1 MRRPTT
7 LAVPFPFAVPTVALR
22 AVTAACM
29 IVAMA
34 ACGDPSEPPTGAA
47 ASPGGEGSSE
57 PRADRTAAA
66 VAGRPVDGHTLRL
79 ALEATREVDAGRVEL
94 VTSVT
99 GLDPRPV
106 DPAGS
111 AAPEDALQVV
121 HRAAFDRR
129 RRQAEAETD
138 MSRLAESLQPEAGSA
153 ADQPAGD
160 FSAPNRM
167 VVDGDVV
174 YSQLGPMA
182 GAYGLTPTDW
192 VRIARSTFVDQRI
205 DSDTAA
211 LLLDPLGPLDVLAQ
225 PATQV
230 RVVGDGGDGGDVGD
244 GGDGAGGSLGD
255 EVRGTP
261 VTHVAATL
269 DGQPIDVWIDA
280 EGRVRRLELRLEA
293 ATTGGAL
300 AGRATTTFE
309 LFDMGEPIEITPP
322 SPTDV
327 LGTPGTGA
335 PPG

>member
-7 LAVPFPFAVPTVALR
+7 LAVPFPLAVPTVALR
-22 AVTAACM
+22 AAAAACM

-34 ACGDPSEPPTGAA
+34 ACADPSEPPTGAA
-47 ASPGGEGSSE
+47 APGEASSE
-57 PRADRTAAA
+57 PPADGPAAV
-66 VAGRPVDGHTLRL
+66 VAGRPVDGQTLRR
-79 ALEATREVDAGRVEL
+79 ALEATRDVGAGRVEL
-94 VTSVT
+94 ITSVT
-99 GLDPRPV
+99 GFDPRPV

-111 AAPEDALQVV
+111 DTSDDAVQVV
-121 HRAAFDRR
+121 HRAAFDLR

-138 MSRLAESLQPEAGSA
+138 MSQLAESLQPEAGSA
-153 ADQPAGD
+153 ADQAAGD
-160 FSAPNRM
+160 FSSPNRM
-167 VVDGDVV
+167 IVDGDVV
-174 YSQLGPMA
+174 YSQVGPMA

-192 VRIARSTFVDQRI
+192 VRIDRSTFVDQRI

-225 PATQV
+225 PATEV
-230 RVVGDGGDGGDVGD
+230 RVVGGGDGA
-244 GGDGAGGSLGD
+244 GDGAGGSFGN

-280 EGRVRRLELRLEA
+280 EGRVRRVELRLDA
-293 ATTGGAL
+293 PATGGAL

-309 LFDMGEPIEITPP
+309 LFDVGEPIEVTPP

>member
-7 LAVPFPFAVPTVALR
+7 LAVPFPLAVPTVAPR
-22 AVTAACM
+22 AAAAACM

-34 ACGDPSEPPTGAA
+34 ACADPSEPPTGGAA
-47 ASPGGEGSSE
+47 PGEASSE
-57 PRADRTAAA
+57 PPADRTAAV
-66 VAGRPVDGHTLRL
+66 VAGRPVDGQTLRR

-94 VTSVT
+94 ITSVT

-111 AAPEDALQVV
+111 DTSDDAVQVV
-121 HRAAFDRR
+121 HRAAFDLR

-138 MSRLAESLQPEAGSA
+138 MSQLAESLQPEAGSA
-153 ADQPAGD
+153 ADQSVGD

-167 VVDGDVV
+167 IVDGDVV
-174 YSQLGPMA
+174 YSQVGPMA

-192 VRIARSTFVDQRI
+192 VRIDRSTFVDQRI

-225 PATQV
+225 PATEV
-230 RVVGDGGDGGDVGD
+230 RVVG
-244 GGDGAGGSLGD
+244 GGDGAGGSSDD

-280 EGRVRRLELRLEA
+280 EGRVRRVELRLDA
-293 ATTGGAL
+293 PATGGAL

-309 LFDMGEPIEITPP
+309 LFDVGEPIEVTPP

>member
-1 MRRPTT
+1 
-7 LAVPFPFAVPTVALR
+7 
-22 AVTAACM
+22 M

-34 ACGDPSEPPTGAA
+34 ACADPSEPPTGAA
-47 ASPGGEGSSE
+47 ASPGEASPE
-57 PRADRTAAA
+57 PPADGTAAV
-66 VAGRPVDGHTLRL
+66 VAGRPVDGQTLRR

-94 VTSVT
+94 ITSVT

-111 AAPEDALQVV
+111 DTSDDAVQVV

-138 MSRLAESLQPEAGSA
+138 MSQLAESLQPEAGSA
-153 ADQPAGD
+153 ADQAAGD
-160 FSAPNRM
+160 FSSPNRM
-167 VVDGDVV
+167 IVDGDVV
-174 YSQLGPMA
+174 YSQVGPMA

-192 VRIARSTFVDQRI
+192 VRIDRSTFVDQRI

-225 PATQV
+225 PATEV
-230 RVVGDGGDGGDVGD
+230 RVVDRGDGVG
-244 GGDGAGGSLGD
+244 SSFGD

-280 EGRVRRLELRLEA
+280 EGRVRRLELRLDA
-293 ATTGGAL
+293 PATGGAL

-309 LFDMGEPIEITPP
+309 LFDVGEPIEVTPP

>member
-7 LAVPFPFAVPTVALR
+7 LAAPFPLPVPTVALR
-22 AVTAACM
+22 AATAACM

-34 ACGDPSEPPTGAA
+34 ACADPSEPPTGGAA
-47 ASPGGEGSSE
+47 PGEASPE
-57 PRADRTAAA
+57 PPADGTAAV
-66 VAGRPVDGHTLRL
+66 VAGRPVDGQTLRR
-79 ALEATREVDAGRVEL
+79 ALEVTRAVDAGRVEL
-94 VTSVT
+94 ITSVT

-111 AAPEDALQVV
+111 ETSDDAVQVV

-129 RRQAEAETD
+129 RREAEAETD
-138 MSRLAESLQPEAGSA
+138 MSHLAESLQREAGSA
-153 ADQPAGD
+153 PDQSVGD

-167 VVDGDVV
+167 IVDGDVV
-174 YSQLGPMA
+174 YSQVGPMA

-192 VRIARSTFVDQRI
+192 VRIDRSTFVDQRI

-225 PATQV
+225 PATEV
-230 RVVGDGGDGGDVGD
+230 RVVG
-244 GGDGAGGSLGD
+244 GGDGAGGSFGD

-261 VTHVAATL
+261 VTHVSATL

-280 EGRVRRLELRLEA
+280 EGRVRRVELRLDA
-293 ATTGGAL
+293 PATGGAV

-309 LFDMGEPIEITPP
+309 LFDVGEPIEVTPP

>member
-1 MRRPTT
+1 MRRPITF
-7 LAVPFPFAVPTVALR
+7 AVPFPFAVPKVALR

-47 ASPGGEGSSE
+47 ASPGEGSSE

-79 ALEATREVDAGRVEL
+79 ALEATREVEAGRVEL
-94 VTSVT
+94 ITSVT

-167 VVDGDVV
+167 IVDDDVV

-192 VRIARSTFVDQRI
+192 VRIAWSTFVDQRI

-230 RVVGDGGDGGDVGD
+230 RVVGDGGN

-269 DGQPIDVWIDA
+269 DGQPIDVWVDA

-293 ATTGGAL
+293 PTTGGAL

-309 LFDMGEPIEITPP
+309 LFDVGEPIEITPP

>member
-1 MRRPTT
+1 
-7 LAVPFPFAVPTVALR
+7 
-22 AVTAACM
+22 
-29 IVAMA
+29 
-34 ACGDPSEPPTGAA
+34 
-47 ASPGGEGSSE
+47 
-57 PRADRTAAA
+57 
-66 VAGRPVDGHTLRL
+66 
-79 ALEATREVDAGRVEL
+79 
-94 VTSVT
+94 VT
-99 GLDPRPV
+99 GFDPRPV

-111 AAPEDALQVV
+111 DTSDDAVQVV
-121 HRAAFDRR
+121 HRAAFDLR

-138 MSRLAESLQPEAGSA
+138 MSQLAESLQPEAGSA
-153 ADQPAGD
+153 ADQSVGD

-167 VVDGDVV
+167 IVDGDVV
-174 YSQLGPMA
+174 YSQVGPMA

-192 VRIARSTFVDQRI
+192 VRIDRSTFVDQRI

-225 PATQV
+225 PATEV
-230 RVVGDGGDGGDVGD
+230 RVVGGGDGA
-244 GGDGAGGSLGD
+244 GDGAGGSFGN

-280 EGRVRRLELRLEA
+280 EGRVRRVELRLDA
-293 ATTGGAL
+293 PATGGAL

-309 LFDMGEPIEITPP
+309 LFDVGEPIEVTPP

>member
-7 LAVPFPFAVPTVALR
+7 LAVPFPLAVPTVALR
-22 AVTAACM
+22 AAAAACM

-34 ACGDPSEPPTGAA
+34 ACADPSEPPTGAA
-47 ASPGGEGSSE
+47 APGEASSE
-57 PRADRTAAA
+57 PPADGPAAV
-66 VAGRPVDGHTLRL
+66 VAGRPVDGQTLRR
-79 ALEATREVDAGRVEL
+79 ALEATRDVGAGRVEL
-94 VTSVT
+94 ITSVT
-99 GLDPRPV
+99 GFDPRPV

-111 AAPEDALQVV
+111 DTSDDAVQVV
-121 HRAAFDRR
+121 HRAAFDLR

-138 MSRLAESLQPEAGSA
+138 MSQLAESLQPEAGSA
-153 ADQPAGD
+153 ADQSVGD

-167 VVDGDVV
+167 IVDGDVV
-174 YSQLGPMA
+174 YSQVGPMA

-192 VRIARSTFVDQRI
+192 VRIDRSTFVDQRI

-225 PATQV
+225 PATEV
-230 RVVGDGGDGGDVGD
+230 RVV
-244 GGDGAGGSLGD
+244 GGDGAGGSSDD

-280 EGRVRRLELRLEA
+280 EGRVRRVELRLDA
-293 ATTGGAL
+293 PATGGAL

-309 LFDMGEPIEITPP
+309 LFDVGEPIEVTPP

>member
-7 LAVPFPFAVPTVALR
+7 LAVPFPLAVPTVALR
-22 AVTAACM
+22 AAAAACM

-34 ACGDPSEPPTGAA
+34 ACADPSEPPTGAA
-47 ASPGGEGSSE
+47 APGEASSE
-57 PRADRTAAA
+57 PPADGPAAV
-66 VAGRPVDGHTLRL
+66 VAGRPVDGQTLRR
-79 ALEATREVDAGRVEL
+79 ALEATRDVDAGRVEL
-94 VTSVT
+94 ITSVT

-106 DPAGS
+106 DPADS

-230 RVVGDGGDGGDVGD
+230 RVVGDVGDGGD

-293 ATTGGAL
+293 PTTGGAL
-300 AGRATTTFE
+300 TGRATTTFE
-309 LFDMGEPIEITPP
+309 LFDVGEPIEITPP

>member
-1 MRRPTT
+1 MRRPITF
-7 LAVPFPFAVPTVALR
+7 AVPFPFAVPKVALR

-47 ASPGGEGSSE
+47 ASPGEGSSE

-79 ALEATREVDAGRVEL
+79 ALEATREVEAGRVEL
-94 VTSVT
+94 ITSVT

-153 ADQPAGD
+153 ADHPAGD

-167 VVDGDVV
+167 IVDDDVV

-230 RVVGDGGDGGDVGD
+230 RVVGDGGN

-280 EGRVRRLELRLEA
+280 EGRVRRVELRLDA
-293 ATTGGAL
+293 PATGGAL

-309 LFDMGEPIEITPP
+309 LFDVGEPIEITPP

-327 LGTPGTGA
+327 LGTPGTEA